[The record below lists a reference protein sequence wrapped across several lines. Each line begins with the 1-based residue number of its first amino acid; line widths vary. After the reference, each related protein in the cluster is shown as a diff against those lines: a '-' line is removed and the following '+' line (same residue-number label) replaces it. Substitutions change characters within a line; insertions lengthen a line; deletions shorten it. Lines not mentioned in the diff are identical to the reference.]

1 MPEEKP
7 WAGPKEA
14 NSVPTGLALSVEVF
28 EFEMTDYLRK
38 RIGSV
43 NLSHDCHATVT
54 LLQDSGDLPS
64 CSNAVMCSCKATFT
78 LIMIKSRRWTYVDL
92 WCLARRSKRQPS
104 HRGPQPE
111 HFYCASINTEYTLKL
126 QLLFN
131 CF

>member
-1 MPEEKP
+1 MPEGKP

-28 EFEMTDYLRK
+28 EFEMTDYLSK

-64 CSNAVMCSCKATFT
+64 CSNAVMCSCKAKFT
-78 LIMIKSRRWTYVDL
+78 LTMIKSRRWTYM
-92 WCLARRSKRQPS
+92 
-104 HRGPQPE
+104 
-111 HFYCASINTEYTLKL
+111 
-126 QLLFN
+126 
-131 CF
+131 

>member
-43 NLSHDCHATVT
+43 H
-54 LLQDSGDLPS
+54 
-64 CSNAVMCSCKATFT
+64 
-78 LIMIKSRRWTYVDL
+78 
-92 WCLARRSKRQPS
+92 
-104 HRGPQPE
+104 
-111 HFYCASINTEYTLKL
+111 
-126 QLLFN
+126 
-131 CF
+131 

>member
-1 MPEEKP
+1 MPEGKP

-43 NLSHDCHATVT
+43 HLSHDCHATVT

-64 CSNAVMCSCKATFT
+64 CSNAVMCSCKAEFT
-78 LIMIKSRRWTYVDL
+78 LMMIQSRRWTWVSSVWPRGQRD
-92 WCLARRSKRQPS
+92 S
-104 HRGPQPE
+104 HHTGTPNL
-111 HFYCASINTEYTLKL
+111 SISLCKH
-126 QLLFN
+126 
-131 CF
+131 